1 MDRKETARTN
11 RTGYAAERETGD
23 GTARTLGGPTG
34 HEDNKGADP
43 GTTAAQEIPKPVGAE
58 PRSAVTGRHD
68 PGSGANETA
77 DGLSGT
83 EEMTRRAAEDT
94 APGTRERDMPVFDR
108 GRTPPGR

>member
-1 MDRKETARTN
+1 MDRKETARTK
-11 RTGYAAERETGD
+11 RSGYANERDIGEA
-23 GTARTLGGPTG
+23 TARTLSGPTG

-43 GTTAAQEIPKPVGAE
+43 GTMAAEEITQPVGAE

-68 PGSGANETA
+68 PGTGANETV

-94 APGTRERDMPVFDR
+94 APGERKRDTPVFDR
-108 GRTPPGR
+108 GQEIPKP